1 MPTTGLSFYEIQVS
15 EASQSI
21 AYAFDALSAD
31 DISVIFIASDDN
43 QTVLTLSTDYTLDFD
58 NKTVTCTEAS
68 WETLTS
74 VDITGSIRIYRTTSI
89 LSLLDFKVGAV
100 LSEGDLDTAYK
111 QGLFA
116 AQEMTEDAAKT
127 NAGIQSVTSN
137 VIEDGAVTEDKI
149 AAGAVT
155 AFKLANLSVDGS
167 KIRANAV
174 VEGTIQNNAVT
185 NTKIANNS
193 ITTAKIFNDQVTTA
207 KIADEAVT
215 QDKVDKA
222 TKAEMEA
229 QSSTDGVVTPDVLK
243 FSPFAPRAYGSL
255 SLASGDASF
264 ANSYN
269 VASVTESGEERTVN
283 FSVDLGLTNDYV
295 VMATVTGIAGGYNA
309 PSIVSKSSGSF
320 TIAFNTSVGS
330 GRGIDF
336 VVFGSNLSS

>member
-74 VDITGSIRIYRTTSI
+74 VDINGSIRIYRTTSI
-89 LSLLDFKVGAV
+89 LPLLDFKVGAV

-127 NAGIQSVTSN
+127 NAGIQSITSN
-137 VIEDGAVTEDKI
+137 VIEDGAVTEGKI
-149 AAGAVT
+149 ATAAVT
-155 AFKLANLSVDGS
+155 TE
-167 KIRANAV
+167 KIEDDA
-174 VEGTIQNNAVT
+174 
-185 NTKIANNS
+185 
-193 ITTAKIFNDQVTTA
+193 VTTA
-207 KIADEAVT
+207 KIDDNAVTSDKLGLHSVTGFQLANNSVGYAKIVNEAVITAKIADGAVT

-229 QSSTDGVVTPDVLK
+229 QSTDGVVTPDVLK

-283 FSVDLGLTNDYV
+283 FSVDLGLTSDYV